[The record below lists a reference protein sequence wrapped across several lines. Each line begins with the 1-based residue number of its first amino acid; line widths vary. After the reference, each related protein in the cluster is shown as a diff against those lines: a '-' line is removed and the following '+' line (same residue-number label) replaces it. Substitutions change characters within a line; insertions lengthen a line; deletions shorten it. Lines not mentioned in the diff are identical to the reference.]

1 MKSVV
6 VLLSGTGTNLQAILD
21 ATQEAD
27 LGYKV
32 GFVISNCRRAG
43 GLEKAR
49 KAGVPSRH
57 VDPRLY
63 ANREAYD
70 RALSEVIDG
79 MNPDLIV
86 LAGFMR
92 ILSPFFVR
100 RYAGCI
106 VNVHPSLL
114 PAFPGK
120 DAQAQALSA
129 GVRESGVTIHFVD
142 EGVDTGPIIA
152 QEAVSVDPGETVE
165 TLSAKIQVVE
175 HRLYPSVIATVCER
189 LTENKDSMDTLR
201 GGYYQ

>member
-21 ATQEAD
+21 ATQEAN

-32 GFVISNCRRAG
+32 GLVISNRRTAG
-43 GLEKAR
+43 GLDKAR
-49 KAGVPSRH
+49 HAGVPSRY
-57 VDPRLY
+57 VDPRQH
-63 ANREAYD
+63 ANREDYD

-79 MNPDLIV
+79 MNPHLIV

-100 RYAGCI
+100 RYAGRI
-106 VNVHPSLL
+106 VNIHPSLL
-114 PAFPGK
+114 PLFPGK

-129 GVRESGVTIHFVD
+129 GVTESGVTIHFVD

-152 QEAVSVDPGETVE
+152 QEAVPVEPGETVE

-175 HRLYPSVIATVCER
+175 HRLYPSVIATVCET
-189 LTENKDSMDTLR
+189 LLENQAITESAQ
-201 GGYYQ
+201 GGHYQ